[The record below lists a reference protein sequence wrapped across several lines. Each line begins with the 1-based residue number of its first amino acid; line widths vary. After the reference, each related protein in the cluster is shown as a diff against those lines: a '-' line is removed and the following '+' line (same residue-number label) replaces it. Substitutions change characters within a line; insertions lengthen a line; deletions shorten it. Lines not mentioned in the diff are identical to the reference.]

1 MIDDSLEALDLLYI
15 ATDLKQYHFCPRI
28 TYYEKCLPDFRPETY
43 SMLAGEEAHE
53 REHTRALRR
62 TLRAYHLVE
71 GERHFDIHLRSLEM
85 GLAGKIDEVVLA
97 PGEPPRAYPVD
108 YKLTERVQDQHRCQL
123 AAYALLLEEQWRV
136 VVEKGFV
143 YLIPRRRAVEVLID
157 AALRESVYNTL
168 LDIRFIAETETLPA
182 PPASRRPCRTC
193 EFRRVCNDI

>member
-1 MIDDSLEALDLLYI
+1 M
-15 ATDLKQYHFCPRI
+15 
-28 TYYEKCLPDFRPETY
+28 
-43 SMLAGEEAHE
+43 
-53 REHTRALRR
+53 
-62 TLRAYHLVE
+62 
-71 GERHFDIHLRSLEM
+71 
-85 GLAGKIDEVVLA
+85 
-97 PGEPPRAYPVD
+97 
-108 YKLTERVQDQHRCQL
+108 
-123 AAYALLLEEQWRV
+123 